1 MPYDTYTIEEL
12 RCDSNKGMTLIPAFD
27 VVVSRNKTVI
37 DLGTLTDEYEPEI
50 TIHTTAADKATGE
63 KSIVAGKSVT
73 IVDTVTLDGLKKV
86 QMTAYRDFG
95 RKQKREVSLEYLIS
109 ETPLEPFTTDTYFE
123 QYDQPTVFAVKG
135 QEIVVASKRL
145 ADALLKLTEQRRN
158 VLFLYFFFGYTDAQ
172 IGKEYGRNRST
183 ANYWKLAALKQLRKE
198 MERLEHEEQE
208 ADTL

>member
-1 MPYDTYTIEEL
+1 MANTNYEL
-12 RCDSNKGMTLIPAFD
+12 RYLLLF
-27 VVVSRNKTVI
+27 
-37 DLGTLTDEYEPEI
+37 
-50 TIHTTAADKATGE
+50 
-63 KSIVAGKSVT
+63 
-73 IVDTVTLDGLKKV
+73 
-86 QMTAYRDFG
+86 YRDLEEKIVYIAETLQNPQAA
-95 RKQKREVSLEYLIS
+95 KQKREVSLEYLIS

-123 QYDQPTVFAVKG
+123 QYDQPTFFAVKG

>member
-1 MPYDTYTIEEL
+1 M
-12 RCDSNKGMTLIPAFD
+12 
-27 VVVSRNKTVI
+27 
-37 DLGTLTDEYEPEI
+37 
-50 TIHTTAADKATGE
+50 
-63 KSIVAGKSVT
+63 T

-158 VLFLYFFFGYTDAQ
+158 VLFLYFSSVIPTLKSEKSMGETEVQQ
-172 IGKEYGRNRST
+172 ITGN
-183 ANYWKLAALKQLRKE
+183 
-198 MERLEHEEQE
+198 
-208 ADTL
+208 

>member
-1 MPYDTYTIEEL
+1 MFHHFLPQNL
-12 RCDSNKGMTLIPAFD
+12 LPHRLLQA
-27 VVVSRNKTVI
+27 
-37 DLGTLTDEYEPEI
+37 
-50 TIHTTAADKATGE
+50 
-63 KSIVAGKSVT
+63 
-73 IVDTVTLDGLKKV
+73 
-86 QMTAYRDFG
+86 
-95 RKQKREVSLEYLIS
+95 KRH
-109 ETPLEPFTTDTYFE
+109 
-123 QYDQPTVFAVKG
+123 
-135 QEIVVASKRL
+135 KRL

>member
-1 MPYDTYTIEEL
+1 M
-12 RCDSNKGMTLIPAFD
+12 
-27 VVVSRNKTVI
+27 
-37 DLGTLTDEYEPEI
+37 
-50 TIHTTAADKATGE
+50 
-63 KSIVAGKSVT
+63 T

-95 RKQKREVSLEYLIS
+95 RKQKREVS
-109 ETPLEPFTTDTYFE
+109 LEPFTTDTYFE

-183 ANYWKLAALKQLRKE
+183 AN
-198 MERLEHEEQE
+198 
-208 ADTL
+208 TGN